1 MFHCFIVRKNHNNEA
16 IEQCNHFNEI
26 VSSCPDGIETYM
38 TINNHPNHCKQVLI
52 VDDDEAVLESM
63 KLILE
68 DEGYC
73 VETAV
78 DGSHMYKSITNSLPQ
93 LIILDYRLP
102 EKSGTLLA
110 KELKKNDGTKHIPI
124 VMVSSHDVAPLAKE
138 AGASD
143 FFEKPFDIETL
154 LDVVGKH
161 LSS

>member
-1 MFHCFIVRKNHNNEA
+1 MTNNSNC
-16 IEQCNHFNEI
+16 I
-26 VSSCPDGIETYM
+26 G
-38 TINNHPNHCKQVLI
+38 KQVLI

-73 VETAV
+73 VNTAL
-78 DGSHMYKSITNSLPQ
+78 DGKRMSEIMSKSSPD

-102 EKSGTLLA
+102 VKSGTLLT
-110 KELKKNDGTKHIPI
+110 KELKKDSSTKHIPI
-124 VMVSSHDVAPLAKE
+124 VMVSSHNVALLAKE

-154 LDVVGKH
+154 LDVVGRH
-161 LSS
+161 LSA